1 MLTVSRLYLFPIKS
15 LGGIAVASAE
25 VTDRGFAYDRRF
37 MLTDENDK
45 FLTIRNF
52 PKMWLL
58 QPSLEGEKLRIRSLD
73 YKIED
78 LFIPAQPEGIVD
90 RTVTVWK
97 AKVDAYDL
105 GADVNGWFS
114 EVLGIKCR
122 LVYMPDESLRPV
134 VSSSGFRPAGKVTS
148 FADAH
153 PFLMIGEASLR
164 DLNERYLATSAPGT
178 DELTMARFRPNIVFT
193 GGMPYQED
201 EITDFTIN
209 GVSFTG
215 LENCA
220 RCNVPNVDP
229 ATGIAESREPLATLS
244 KYRLEARKIYFGR
257 DLIHTGTGEVSVG
270 DELILAQ

>member
-1 MLTVSRLYLFPIKS
+1 MLTVSQLYLFPIKS
-15 LGGIAVASAE
+15 LGGIAVSSAV
-25 VTDRGFAYDRRF
+25 VTDRGFANDRRF

-58 QPSLEGEKLRIRSLD
+58 QPSLESEMLRIASLD

-78 LFIPAQPEGIVD
+78 LIIPAQPEGAAD

-97 AKVDAYDL
+97 EKVDAHGL
-105 GADVNGWFS
+105 GPDANAWFS

-134 VSSSGFRPAGKVTS
+134 EASSGFRPAGKVTS

-164 DLNERYLATSAPGT
+164 DLNERYLANSAPGT
-178 DELTMARFRPNIVFT
+178 DELAMARFRPNIVFT
-193 GGMPYQED
+193 GGAPYQED
-201 EITDFTIN
+201 EIIDFTIN

-229 ATGIAESREPLATLS
+229 VTGVATSREPLATLS
-244 KYRLEARKIYFGR
+244 KYRLKDRKIYFGR
-257 DLIHTGTGEVSVG
+257 DLIHTGTGEVRVG
-270 DELILAQ
+270 DEIILV